1 MKAQLRPSDLST
13 PCPRRNL
20 RLCVSSLTRTLPP
33 HASVNI
39 SLYKRDSI
47 CAKVAHIAYEPI
59 SAEIYVLAA
68 FSDPADIYAGAL
80 LAIQPTYIFLCFMR
94 STRHI
99 LFVAVSVPADIYY
112 PPLQAYWLNW

>member
-1 MKAQLRPSDLST
+1 MGPPPLFLGET
-13 PCPRRNL
+13 
-20 RLCVSSLTRTLPP
+20 LCA

-39 SLYKRDSI
+39 SRYKHDSI
-47 CAKVAHIAYEPI
+47 CAKVAHIAYQPI
-59 SAEIYVLAA
+59 SAEIYVLAT

-80 LAIQPTYIFLCFMR
+80 LVIQPTYIFLRFMR
-94 STRHI
+94 STQHI

>member
-1 MKAQLRPSDLST
+1 MVWG
-13 PCPRRNL
+13 
-20 RLCVSSLTRTLPP
+20 VSVAMA

-39 SLYKRDSI
+39 SRYKRDSI
-47 CAKVAHIAYEPI
+47 CAKVAHIAYQPI
-59 SAEIYVLAA
+59 SAEIYVLAT
-68 FSDPADIYAGAL
+68 FSDPADIYAGAP
-80 LAIQPTYIFLCFMR
+80 LAIQPTYIFLHFMR